1 MRTGIVPGGGGT
13 LEDFQ
18 VGVLKFLYAKEIL
31 RDTAC
36 VYGTSIGAIN
46 AAIVATGEC
55 SASKLEK
62 YWVSDVNTRVGM
74 IPQHEWDENIAAIF
88 DSVVEGSAG
97 SCARTKLRVHKKS
110 NISWNLD
117 IIM

>member
-1 MRTGIVPGGGGT
+1 MRTGIVLGGGGT

-18 VGVLKFLYAKEIL
+18 VGVLKFLHAKEIL

-55 SASKLEK
+55 SASKLQK